1 MTTEQFKTYVK
12 ETLTPEGWELI
23 TEFFISFSRFE
34 CALKESG
41 FTNGGANSV
50 TPNWDRFV
58 SNIKS
63 KYYLPK
69 SLQINDAIDYIIGQP
84 PKIQILINGRLTW
97 RNRVFSSG
105 DDEIIKLKLSICD
118 IRNNLFH
125 GGKFQGIYEED
136 VSRNYM
142 LLRSSITILNYW
154 LTLNTRVNQL
164 FSEHIA

>member
-1 MTTEQFKTYVK
+1 
-12 ETLTPEGWELI
+12 
-23 TEFFISFSRFE
+23 
-34 CALKESG
+34 
-41 FTNGGANSV
+41 V
-50 TPNWDRFV
+50 TPNWNRFV

-69 SLQINDAIDYIIGQP
+69 SQQINDAIDYIIGQP
-84 PKIQILINGRLTW
+84 PKIQILIDGRLTW

-154 LTLNTRVNQL
+154 LTLNARVNQL